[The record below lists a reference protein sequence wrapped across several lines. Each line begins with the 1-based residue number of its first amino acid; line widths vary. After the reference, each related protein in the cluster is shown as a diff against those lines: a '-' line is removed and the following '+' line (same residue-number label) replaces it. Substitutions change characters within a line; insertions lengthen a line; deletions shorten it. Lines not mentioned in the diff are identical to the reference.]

1 MHTPNDSSPRRC
13 PSATGHASAI
23 VYNHAMVSR
32 LPHKPAAESSDT
44 PRKRRRLRRL
54 RVRKLPI
61 SVFPTMLTLANVLC
75 GFIAIFF
82 ASIPAEASDF
92 PFNWTPLTFAA
103 MAIFAGMI
111 FDGFDG
117 RVARLTNSTSAFGAQ
132 LDSMADMVTFG
143 VAPAFIAIKL
153 IDPGVPYFSN
163 SDDHLFG
170 RLALIVAL
178 IFVACAALRLARY
191 TVDANEKQAV
201 DPSVFTG
208 LPSPGAAGAVASL
221 ILLHQHIVFTIYPD
235 GLPPGWL
242 TVTTRYATLGVVL
255 LTALAMVSKLPY
267 THFMNRY
274 LRGKANVGTIA
285 AYVITALLLLIY
297 PQWTLAIAFTAY
309 ALSAPGWWCY
319 KRVVRVS

>member
-1 MHTPNDSSPRRC
+1 
-13 PSATGHASAI
+13 
-23 VYNHAMVSR
+23 MVSR
-32 LPHKPAAESSDT
+32 LSEESASQT
-44 PRKRRRLRRL
+44 PEAPRKGKRRRRL

-75 GFIAIFF
+75 GFMAIFF
-82 ASIPAEASDF
+82 ASIPAADADF

-117 RVARLTNSTSAFGAQ
+117 RVARMTNSTSAFGAQ

-143 VAPAFIAIKL
+143 LAPAFIAIKL

-163 SDDHLFG
+163 SDDRLFG

-178 IFVACAALRLARY
+178 IYVACAALRLARY
-191 TVDANEKQAV
+191 TVEANEKQAV

-208 LPSPGAAGAVASL
+208 LPSPGAAGAIAAL
-221 ILLHQHIVFTIYPD
+221 ILLHQHLIFTLFTTSD
-235 GLPPGWL
+235 PPAWL
-242 TVTTRYATLGVVL
+242 QLTTRYAMIGVVL

-274 LRGKANVGTIA
+274 LRGRANVGTIA
-285 AYVITALLLLIY
+285 AYVIVALLLLIY
-297 PQWTLAIAFTAY
+297 PQWTLAIGFTGY
-309 ALSAPGWWCY
+309 ALSAPSWWAY
-319 KRVVRVS
+319 KRVARVR

>member
-1 MHTPNDSSPRRC
+1 
-13 PSATGHASAI
+13 
-23 VYNHAMVSR
+23 MVSR
-32 LPHKPAAESSDT
+32 LPNQSLDA
-44 PRKRRRLRRL
+44 PRKRKRRL

-75 GFIAIFF
+75 GFMAIFF
-82 ASIPAEASDF
+82 ASLPADADF
-92 PFNWTPLTFAA
+92 PFHWTPLTFAA
-103 MAIFAGMI
+103 MAIFAGMV

-117 RVARLTNSTSAFGAQ
+117 RVARMTNSTSAFGAQ

-163 SDDHLFG
+163 SDDNLFG

-208 LPSPGAAGAVASL
+208 LPSPGAAGAIAGL
-221 ILLHQHIVFTIYPD
+221 ILLHQHILFTLFPL
-235 GLPPGWL
+235 GNQPHWL
-242 TVTTRYATLGVVL
+242 NLTTRYAMIGVVL

-285 AYVITALLLLIY
+285 AYVIVALLLLIY
-297 PQWTLAIAFTAY
+297 PQWTLAIAFTGY
-309 ALSAPGWWCY
+309 AISAPSWWVW
-319 KRVVRVS
+319 KRITPTR

>member
-1 MHTPNDSSPRRC
+1 
-13 PSATGHASAI
+13 
-23 VYNHAMVSR
+23 MVSR
-32 LPHKPAAESSDT
+32 LPEEPTSQPAEEPSK
-44 PRKRRRLRRL
+44 RKRRRRL

-75 GFIAIFF
+75 GFMAVFF
-82 ASIPAEASDF
+82 ASLPADADF

-103 MAIFAGMI
+103 MAIFVGMV

-178 IFVACAALRLARY
+178 IYVACAALRLARY

-208 LPSPGAAGAVASL
+208 LPSPGAAGAIAAL
-221 ILLHQHIVFTIYPD
+221 ILLHQHILFTLFPEGNQPD
-235 GLPPGWL
+235 WL
-242 TVTTRYATLGVVL
+242 NLTTRYAMIGIVL

-267 THFMNRY
+267 THAMNRY
-274 LRGKANVGTIA
+274 LRGRANVGTIA
-285 AYVITALLLLIY
+285 AYVIIALLLLIY
-297 PQWTLAIAFTAY
+297 PQWTLALTFTGY
-309 ALSAPGWWCY
+309 ALTAPSWWLW
-319 KRVVRVS
+319 KRIAPTR

>member
-1 MHTPNDSSPRRC
+1 
-13 PSATGHASAI
+13 
-23 VYNHAMVSR
+23 MVSR
-32 LPHKPAAESSDT
+32 LPNQPPNA
-44 PRKRRRLRRL
+44 PRKQKRHRRL

-82 ASIPAEASDF
+82 ASIPAADADF

-103 MAIFAGMI
+103 MAIFAGMV

-153 IDPGVPYFSN
+153 IDPDVPYFSN
-163 SDDHLFG
+163 SSDHLFG

-191 TVDANEKQAV
+191 TVAASEKQAV
-201 DPSVFTG
+201 DSSVFTG
-208 LPSPGAAGAVASL
+208 LPSPGAAGTIASL
-221 ILLHQHIVFTIYPD
+221 ILLHQHILFTEEYHTEGFNLD
-235 GLPPGWL
+235 WL
-242 TVTTRYATLGVVL
+242 HLATRYAMIGIVL

-267 THFMNRY
+267 THVMNRY
-274 LRGKANVGTIA
+274 LRGKANIGTIA
-285 AYVITALLLLIY
+285 IYVIVALLLLIY
-297 PQWTLAIAFTAY
+297 PQWTLAIAFTGY
-309 ALSAPGWWCY
+309 AISAPSWWVW
-319 KRVVRVS
+319 KRITPTH

>member
-1 MHTPNDSSPRRC
+1 
-13 PSATGHASAI
+13 
-23 VYNHAMVSR
+23 MVSR
-32 LPHKPAAESSDT
+32 LPTEPPAA
-44 PRKRRRLRRL
+44 PRKRRKRKL

-75 GFIAIFF
+75 GFMAVFF
-82 ASIPAEASDF
+82 ASLDPAADF
-92 PFNWTPLTFAA
+92 PFDWTPLTFAA

-117 RVARLTNSTSAFGAQ
+117 RVARMTNSTSAFGAQ

-153 IDPGVPYFSN
+153 IDPGVPYFSH

-178 IFVACAALRLARY
+178 IYVACAALRLARY
-191 TVDANEKQAV
+191 TVDANEKQPV
-201 DPSVFTG
+201 DPNIFMG
-208 LPSPGAAGAVASL
+208 LPSPGAAGAIAGL
-221 ILLHQHIVFTIYPD
+221 ILLQQHLVFGEGFDPD
-235 GLPPGWL
+235 WFIQ
-242 TVTTRYATLGVVL
+242 TSRYAMIGIVL

-285 AYVITALLLLIY
+285 GYVITALLLLIY

-309 ALSAPGWWCY
+309 ALTAPSEWMY
-319 KRVVRVS
+319 KKLRGSRFT

>member
-1 MHTPNDSSPRRC
+1 
-13 PSATGHASAI
+13 
-23 VYNHAMVSR
+23 MVSR
-32 LPHKPAAESSDT
+32 LPNEPTDA
-44 PRKRRRLRRL
+44 PRKRRRRRL

-75 GFIAIFF
+75 GFLAIFF
-82 ASIPAEASDF
+82 ASLPAEVDF

-153 IDPGVPYFSN
+153 IDPAVPYISN
-163 SDDHLFG
+163 SAEQDHLFG
-170 RLALIVAL
+170 RFALIVAL
-178 IFVACAALRLARY
+178 IYVACAALRLARY
-191 TVDANEKQAV
+191 TVEANEKQST
-201 DPSVFTG
+201 DPSIFSG
-208 LPSPGAAGAVASL
+208 LPSPGAAGTVAGL
-221 ILLHQHIVFTIYPD
+221 ILLHQHLIFGEEFNPNWFIQ
-235 GLPPGWL
+235 
-242 TVTTRYATLGVVL
+242 TTRYAMIGIVL

-274 LRGKANVGTIA
+274 LRGKANVNTIA
-285 AYVITALLLLIY
+285 MYVIY

-309 ALSAPGWWCY
+309 ALTAPSWWAY
-319 KRVVRVS
+319 KRMARVRQGKPSPHDMRVSKVD

>member
-1 MHTPNDSSPRRC
+1 MRM
-13 PSATGHASAI
+13 
-23 VYNHAMVSR
+23 VYNGPMVSR
-32 LPHKPAAESSDT
+32 LSDQPPRA
-44 PRKRRRLRRL
+44 PRKRRRRRL

-75 GFIAIFF
+75 GFMAIFF
-82 ASIPAEASDF
+82 ASLPATADF
-92 PFNWTPLTFAA
+92 PFDWTPLTFAA

-117 RVARLTNSTSAFGAQ
+117 RVARMTNSTSAFGAQ

-163 SDDHLFG
+163 TDDHLFG

-178 IFVACAALRLARY
+178 IYVACAALRLARY

-201 DPSVFTG
+201 DPNVFMG
-208 LPSPGAAGAVASL
+208 LPSPGAAGAIAGL
-221 ILLHQHIVFTIYPD
+221 ILLQQHLVFGEGFNPNWFIQ
-235 GLPPGWL
+235 
-242 TVTTRYATLGVVL
+242 TTRYAMIGIVL

-274 LRGKANVGTIA
+274 LRGRANVQTLA
-285 AYVITALLLLIY
+285 LYVIVALLLLIY
-297 PQWTLAIAFTAY
+297 PQWTLAVAFTAY
-309 ALSAPGWWCY
+309 ALTAPCWWVY
-319 KRVVRVS
+319 KRGMKIR

>member
-1 MHTPNDSSPRRC
+1 
-13 PSATGHASAI
+13 
-23 VYNHAMVSR
+23 MVSR
-32 LPHKPAAESSDT
+32 LPNQAPDT
-44 PRKRRRLRRL
+44 PRRRKRRL

-75 GFIAIFF
+75 GFMAIFF
-82 ASIPAEASDF
+82 ASLPATADF
-92 PFNWTPLTFAA
+92 PFNWTALTFAA
-103 MAIFAGMI
+103 MAIFAGMV

-117 RVARLTNSTSAFGAQ
+117 RVARMTNSTSAFGAQ

-143 VAPAFIAIKL
+143 VAPAFVAIKL

-191 TVDANEKQAV
+191 TVDTNEKQAI

-208 LPSPGAAGAVASL
+208 LPSPGAAGAIAGL
-221 ILLHQHIVFTIYPD
+221 ILLHQHILFTLFPL
-235 GLPPGWL
+235 GNPPSWL
-242 TVTTRYATLGVVL
+242 NLTTRYAMIGVVL

-267 THFMNRY
+267 THVMNRY

-285 AYVITALLLLIY
+285 TYVIVALLLLIY
-297 PQWTLAIAFTAY
+297 PQWTLAIAFTGY
-309 ALSAPGWWCY
+309 AISAPSWWAW
-319 KRVVRVS
+319 KRITPTR